1 MAGRVEGKVALVSG
15 GARGMGAS
23 HARTLVAE
31 GARVVIGDVLDAEGA
46 GLADELGDAAVYT
59 HLDVTDM
66 AQWQDAVDEAVRRFG
81 GLDVLV
87 NNAGITIRG
96 SIEDYEPDAWH
107 QVIAVNLTGVFH
119 GMRASVEPLKRSGRG
134 SVVNVSSTAG
144 LQGYK
149 DLGAYVA
156 SKYGVRGLTKS
167 AAIDLARHNIRV
179 NSVHPGLVRTP
190 MVGEGR
196 WSQDHVALRRIGEP
210 SEVSALVLFLAS
222 DESSFSTG
230 AEFVADGGE
239 TAGLAV
245 LKG

>member
-1 MAGRVEGKVALVSG
+1 MQGRVQDKVALISG

-23 HARTLVAE
+23 HARALVAE
-31 GARVVIGDVLDAEGA
+31 GARVVIGDLLDSEGA
-46 GLADELGDAAVYT
+46 ELADELGDMAAYV
-59 HLDVTDM
+59 HLDVTDRS
-66 AQWQDAVDEAVRRFG
+66 QWQAAVDEAVSRFG

-96 SIEDYEPDAWH
+96 SVEDYDPEAWH
-107 QVIAVNLTGVFH
+107 KVIAVNLTGVFH
-119 GMRASVEPLKRSGRG
+119 GIQACVGPLKRSGRG
-134 SVVNVSSTAG
+134 SIVNVSSTAG
-144 LQGYK
+144 LQGYQN
-149 DLGAYVA
+149 LGAYVA

-167 AAIDLARHNIRV
+167 AAIDLARDNIRV

-190 MVGEGR
+190 MISEGA
-196 WSQDHVALRRIGEP
+196 WSQDHVALQRIGEP